1 MIHLSRYHVGRKT
14 VLLIVVA
21 LLAACA
27 SGQMVHDE
35 GLTLLDEGKTLEG
48 LAKLREA
55 VKEDP
60 NNPAYRASLARNSEQ
75 AINQMLRKGNNERI
89 AGHPDAAQ
97 AAYQWVLNLDSN
109 NSNAKDGLAE
119 LAMDRRHFVIIDTA
133 KDLVKKGDLDGARE
147 ALRPVL
153 QEDPAQAEAL
163 ALQRKIDEM
172 IEREKSAGPS
182 LTAKFKRPVT
192 LEFRD
197 ASVKMVFE
205 ALSRA
210 SGINVL
216 LDKDVRP
223 DLKTSIFVKDT
234 SVADTIDLIMLQNQL
249 EKKILNDNSVFI
261 YPNTPEKNKEYQ
273 DLKVRS
279 FHLNNADPKV
289 MLTMIKALLK
299 TKDTFINEKTNSIVI
314 RDTPE
319 AIHLAEKMIADQDV
333 PEPEVMMEVEVLE
346 VSRNRMDQLGIK
358 WPSTITLQTTGTTLR
373 DLRNQNESTITA
385 SPAPGV
391 TLDLML
397 QDADTNILA
406 SPRIRARNREKAKIM
421 IGDRV
426 PVITNAVTPVSTGA
440 PVVTGSVQ
448 YLDVGLKLEVEPD
461 IHLDNEV
468 AIKINMEVSTL
479 GNTVTN
485 PISGTVAYQV
495 STRNASTLLQLKD
508 GETQI
513 LAGLIDNE
521 DRANANKIPGLG
533 QMPILGHLFS
543 DHGDNNT
550 KTEIVLSITPHVV
563 GRPRLADARQT
574 EYWSGTEDTL
584 SENPMIMKPIG
595 ASVSASAAATPP
607 VVSAPAGIHAPVDA
621 PAPLLLSWQGPTQA
635 KVGDLINLTLNTQS
649 VQGMNNMGLTVNF
662 DPAVFKAVD
671 VVEGDLMKKNNIQS
685 KITQNINQASGKVE
699 IDLAG
704 HSTSGA
710 TGQGSVVTLTLEAIA
725 SAAQSQI
732 TLSRIDPTRVGARLP
747 YSTPAPFSIAVSK

>member
-1 MIHLSRYHVGRKT
+1 MNQFSRYLTRRT
-14 VLLIVVA
+14 ALLFIVA

-35 GLTLLDEGKTLEG
+35 GLSLLDEGKTLEG
-48 LAKLREA
+48 LAKLQQA
-55 VKEDP
+55 VKEAP
-60 NNPAYRASLARNSEQ
+60 NNPAYRASLARNREQ
-75 AINQMLRKGNNERI
+75 AINRMLAKGNNERI

-97 AAYQWVLNLDSN
+97 ADFEWVLKLDSN
-109 NSNAKDGLAE
+109 NANAKDGLAALE
-119 LAMDRRHFVIIDTA
+119 MDKRHGVIIEEA
-133 KDLVKKGDLDGARE
+133 KELIKKGDLDAARDV
-147 ALRPVL
+147 LRPVL
-153 QEDPAQAEAL
+153 QENPEQADAL
-163 ALQRKIDEM
+163 AMQRKIDEM
-172 IEREKSAGPS
+172 IQREKSAGPS
-182 LTAKFKRPVT
+182 LTAKFRKPVT

-210 SGINVL
+210 SGVNVL

-234 SVADTIDLIMLQNQL
+234 SVEDTIDLIMLQNQL
-249 EKKILNDNSVFI
+249 EKKILNDNTVFI
-261 YPNTPEKNKEYQ
+261 YPNTPEKNKDYQ

-319 AIHLAEKMIADQDV
+319 AIRLAEKMITDQDI

-346 VSRNRMDQLGIK
+346 VSRNRLDQLGIK
-358 WPSTITLQTTGTTLR
+358 WPSTLTLQTTGTTLR
-373 DLRNQNESTITA
+373 DLRSQNQGTITA

-397 QDADTNILA
+397 QDSDTNILA

-426 PVITNAVTPVSTGA
+426 PVITNAVTPVSTGT

-468 AIKINMEVSTL
+468 AIKITMEVSTL

-485 PISGTVAYQV
+485 PISGTVAYQI

-521 DRANANKIPGLG
+521 DRANASKIPGLG
-533 QMPILGHLFS
+533 QLPVVGHLFS

-563 GRPRLADARQT
+563 GRPRHSDARET
-574 EYWSGTEDTL
+574 EYWSGTEATL
-584 SENPMIMKPIG
+584 SENQMILKPIAANAAG
-595 ASVSASAAATPP
+595 ATAATLQE
-607 VVSAPAGIHAPVDA
+607 VSVPTSSTAPAAIS
-621 PAPLLLSWQGPTQA
+621 PLVLSWQGPSQA
-635 KVGDLINLTLNTQS
+635 KVGDFDQS
-649 VQGMNNMGLTVNF
+649 HAQYPVG
-662 DPAVFKAVD
+662 
-671 VVEGDLMKKNNIQS
+671 
-685 KITQNINQASGKVE
+685 
-699 IDLAG
+699 AG
-704 HSTSGA
+704 HEQCRF
-710 TGQGSVVTLTLEAIA
+710 QGE
-725 SAAQSQI
+725 
-732 TLSRIDPTRVGARLP
+732 
-747 YSTPAPFSIAVSK
+747 F

>member
-1 MIHLSRYHVGRKT
+1 MNRFSRYLTRRT
-14 VLLIVVA
+14 ALLFIVA
-21 LLAACA
+21 FLAACA

-35 GLTLLDEGKTLEG
+35 GLSLLDEGKTLEG
-48 LAKLREA
+48 LAKLQEA
-55 VKEDP
+55 VKAAP
-60 NNPAYRASLARNSEQ
+60 NNPAYRASLARNREL
-75 AINQMLRKGNNERI
+75 AINRMLTKGNNERI
-89 AGHPDAAQ
+89 GGNPDAAQ
-97 AAYQWVLNLDSN
+97 ADFQWVLKLDAN
-109 NSNAKDGLAE
+109 NAVAKDGLAALE
-119 LAMDRRHFVIIDTA
+119 MDKRHGVIIDEA
-133 KDLVKKGDLDGARE
+133 KELVRKNDLDAARDV
-147 ALRPVL
+147 LRPVL
-153 QEDPAQAEAL
+153 QENPKHAEAL
-163 ALQRKIDEM
+163 VLERKIDEM
-172 IEREKSAGPS
+172 IDKEKSAGPS
-182 LTAKFKRPVT
+182 LTAKFKKPVT

-210 SGINVL
+210 SGVNVL

-234 SVADTIDLIMLQNQL
+234 SVEDTIDLIMLQNQL
-249 EKKILNDNSVFI
+249 EKKILNENTVFI
-261 YPNTPEKNKEYQ
+261 YPNTAEKNKDYQ

-319 AIHLAEKMIADQDV
+319 AIRLAEKMIADQDI

-358 WPSTITLQTTGTTLR
+358 WPTTLTLQTTGSTLR
-373 DLRNQNESTITA
+373 ELRNQNQGTITA
-385 SPAPGV
+385 SPAPGI

-461 IHLDNEV
+461 VHLDNEV

-533 QMPILGHLFS
+533 QLPVVGRLFS

-563 GRPRLADARQT
+563 GRPRLADARET
-574 EYWSGTEDTL
+574 EYWSGTEATL
-584 SENPMIMKPIG
+584 SQNQMILKPIG
-595 ASVSASAAATPP
+595 ASITGSTAATHSAVP
-607 VVSAPAGIHAPVDA
+607 VPTAVPTPEAANLPMV
-621 PAPLLLSWQGPTQA
+621 LSWQGPTQA
-635 KVGDLINLTLNTQS
+635 KVGDSITLTLNTKS
-649 VQGMNNMGLTVNF
+649 VQGMNNVGLTVNF

-671 VVEGDLMKKNNIQS
+671 VVEGDIMKKNSVQS
-685 KITQNINQASGKVE
+685 KLTQTINQTSGQIEV
-699 IDLAG
+699 DLGG
-704 HSTSGA
+704 HSARGV
-710 TGQGSVVTLTLEAIA
+710 TGEGSVFALTLEAIG
-725 SAAQSQI
+725 AAPQSQI
-732 TLSRIDPTRVGARLP
+732 TLSRIAPTRIGGRMAYSAPVP
-747 YSTPAPFSIAVSK
+747 YTIAVSK